1 MGDPT
6 FPGKAVSRTMFTSMP
21 LITLLTDFGTR
32 DSYVGEV
39 KGTLL
44 RLAPAATLVDIS
56 HDITPGD
63 AGAGAF
69 ILSRVWPRFPAGTVH
84 LVVVDPGVG
93 TVRSALAGQA
103 GGHWFVGPDNGVLT
117 PMLRHGEVSLV
128 ELPTPPDASPTFHA
142 RDLFAPAA
150 AALAQGVE
158 LTALGPRLA
167 RAPTLLPTAAPHYEA
182 KSLVGEVV
190 YVDHFGNL
198 ITNIMGDRVPDHA
211 TVEVEGMDLG
221 RIRRTFG
228 DVAAG
233 ALVAYVGSGGTLEI
247 AVRNGSASRRL
258 GMGTGGRVRVWLG

>member
-1 MGDPT
+1 
-6 FPGKAVSRTMFTSMP
+6 MFAMP

-44 RLAPAATLVDIS
+44 RLAPGATLIDIS

-69 ILSRVWPRFPAGTVH
+69 ILSRVWHRFPAGTLH

-93 TVRSALAGQA
+93 TARAALAGQA
-103 GGHWFVGPDNGVLT
+103 ARHGFVGPDDGVLT
-117 PMLRHGEVSLV
+117 PLLRHGEVSVV
-128 ELPTPPDASPTFHA
+128 ELPVPPEAAPTFHA

-150 AALAQGVE
+150 AALAEGVE
-158 LTALGPRLA
+158 LTSLGPRLA
-167 RAPTLLPTAAPHYEA
+167 RPPTLLATAAPHYEA
-182 KSLVGEVV
+182 KSLVGEVI

-198 ITNIMGDRVPDHA
+198 ISNIAAEKVSDRA

-221 RIRRTFG
+221 SVRRTFS

-233 ALVAYVGSGGTLEI
+233 ALLAYIGSGGTLEI
-247 AVRNGSASRRL
+247 AVRDGSASRRL
-258 GMGTGGRVRVWLG
+258 GIGTGGRVRVWLG